1 MSNTLKNHN
10 ALITGGGH
18 GLGREIALSLAE
30 AGSDIIICGRSK
42 IQLGDTTAKL
52 KKLGVNVFDYS
63 LEATNPDEVKRLF
76 SRLID
81 KIGRLD
87 ILINN
92 IGGVEK
98 FGSFFDLNYEEWK
111 KAYELN
117 FMTMVYFSREAIPW
131 LKKSGSGRIINIS
144 AVPARQPGV
153 FNPHYSAAK
162 AAMLNLSKHLA
173 NILAEDNILV
183 NAICPGTMS
192 GGGWERNVTDK
203 ARKMR
208 ISITEAERAMR
219 QEEIGKVPLE
229 RIGTLQD
236 VASLVAF
243 LVSDKANFINGVCID
258 VDGGVVRS
266 II

>member
-1 MSNTLKNHN
+1 MKITLKNHN

-30 AGSDIIICGRSK
+30 AGSNIIICGRSK
-42 IQLGDTTAKL
+42 IKLRDTTAEL
-52 KKLGVNVFDYS
+52 KKFGVNVFDYS
-63 LEATNPDEVKRLF
+63 LEATDADEVKHLF
-76 SRLID
+76 SGLID
-81 KIGRLD
+81 KIGSLD

-98 FGSFFDLNYEEWK
+98 FGSFFDLNDEEWK
-111 KAYELN
+111 KSYELN
-117 FMTMVYFSREAIPW
+117 FMTMVYFCREAIPW

-173 NILAEDNILV
+173 NILAADNILV

-192 GGGWERNVTDK
+192 GGGWERNVADK
-203 ARKMR
+203 ARRMR
-208 ISITEAERAMR
+208 ISVAEAERLMKL
-219 QEEIGKVPLE
+219 EELDKVPLE

-236 VASLVAF
+236 VANLVAF